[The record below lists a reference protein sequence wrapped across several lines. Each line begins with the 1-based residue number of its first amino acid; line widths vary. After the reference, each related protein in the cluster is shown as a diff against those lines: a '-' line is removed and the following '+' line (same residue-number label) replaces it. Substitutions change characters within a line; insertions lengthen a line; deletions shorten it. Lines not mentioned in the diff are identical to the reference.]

1 MFHSLKK
8 AKPSSVKVILDVPHL
23 EKDVVQWMTTE
34 DKLQMMFLRMTLE
47 DVETQSTYNCKVT
60 TTGRGNAEKSLGG
73 EWSNFVIGCNLQESD
88 RLIFDLEDPPTKM
101 YVRHIRG
108 Q

>member
-1 MFHSLKK
+1 MKSKY
-8 AKPSSVKVILDVPHL
+8 
-23 EKDVVQWMTTE
+23 
-34 DKLQMMFLRMTLE
+34 LRMTLE
-47 DVETQSTYNCKVT
+47 DLETHKTYNCKVRT
-60 TTGRGNAEKSLGG
+60 AGEGNAEKNLGG
-73 EWSNFVIGCNLQESD
+73 EWFNFIVDRDLQEGD